1 MLLIDQEG
9 VVIYVNE
16 VFREDYGLSPEAF
29 IGRDAI
35 EVIESEIAPLFHNPE
50 GFITKIEATYRKGRD
65 AGGLEWAMRG
75 EKTRWNCVLQ
85 LDREAPSC

>member
-1 MLLIDQEG
+1 MESSKLNIRNQEIAHLHQAIDPASDGVLLIDQEG

-50 GFITKIEATYRKGRD
+50 GFITK
-65 AGGLEWAMRG
+65 
-75 EKTRWNCVLQ
+75 
-85 LDREAPSC
+85 